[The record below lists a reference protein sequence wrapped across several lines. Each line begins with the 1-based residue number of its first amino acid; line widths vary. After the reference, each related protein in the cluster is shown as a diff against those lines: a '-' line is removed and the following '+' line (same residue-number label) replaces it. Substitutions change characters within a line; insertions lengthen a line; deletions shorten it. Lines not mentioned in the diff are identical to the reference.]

1 MAVHAVRVRNES
13 PEVIARVFKF
23 NRACIYRWLKQYDAE
38 GFEALKSRSCKFS
51 STFQTLCQN
60 LYSKLIKTR
69 QIMQTH
75 SLDLSPL
82 SLPLQ
87 QELIDFY
94 DFLLEKQAKK

>member
-1 MAVHAVRVRNES
+1 
-13 PEVIARVFKF
+13 
-23 NRACIYRWLKQYDAE
+23 
-38 GFEALKSRSCKFS
+38 
-51 STFQTLCQN
+51 
-60 LYSKLIKTR
+60 
-69 QIMQTH
+69 MQTH